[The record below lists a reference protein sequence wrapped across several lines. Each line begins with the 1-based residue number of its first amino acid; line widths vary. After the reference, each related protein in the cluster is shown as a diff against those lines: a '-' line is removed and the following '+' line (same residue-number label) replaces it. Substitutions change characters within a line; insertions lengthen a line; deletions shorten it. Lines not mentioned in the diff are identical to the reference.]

1 MAQVRGFKGWDSD
14 KGQVGK
20 QPQASGRS
28 KKRTGEEKNNPDL
41 LCFSW
46 ARKSNSKS
54 LKSNCL
60 QCSMRGSSSGRG
72 PQLTGYIPDSAVRT
86 FQHSFLSP
94 SQLPSKISRHH
105 DSLLQMKKLRLIGVK
120 LCAHRANEKWTWTWI
135 WFYLTTCQD
144 SCKILPAYGTT
155 PHSPPRSLPEKA
167 FLTSRPLPSWRSYS
181 HGISTSTSSS
191 FDTAC
196 NCSVC

>member
-72 PQLTGYIPDSAVRT
+72 PQLTGHWLHSGLSSKNFPALFPFPFTIALKNQSA
-86 FQHSFLSP
+86 
-94 SQLPSKISRHH
+94 SRFPFT
-105 DSLLQMKKLRLIGVK
+105 DEETEAYGVK
-120 LCAHRANEKWTWTWI
+120 RANEKWTWTWI

-181 HGISTSTSSS
+181 HGISTSASSS